1 MLEEILTTARANPH
15 VDPGLSLW
23 GWEIA
28 VYLFL
33 GGMTAGIMFFAAL
46 MLLRNR
52 PEQTPFAAAKLA
64 LWAPVVLSLGMGTL
78 FLDLEHKL
86 YVFRF
91 YTAFEPTSPMSWG
104 SWILI
109 LVYPA
114 SILLILATLREGY
127 PRLATLFEQLPRGR
141 WVLDLCARYRRPI
154 AISNLPIGIALGTY
168 TGILLSAFGA
178 RPFWNSGLLGP
189 LFLISGFSSA
199 AAVVILASR
208 QPTER
213 HLFARID
220 AGLLALE
227 LGVVVLLVINLATS
241 HDVQLEA
248 AASILG
254 GAFTAPFWVYFFAVG
269 VALPLLLETWELVG
283 RPSVTVLAPALVL
296 IGGYMLRQVMLDV
309 GQASRWTHYASEF
322 NPRLI
327 ELLQ

>member
-1 MLEEILTTARANPH
+1 MMEEILITARSNPH
-15 VDPGLSLW
+15 VDPGLTIW

-33 GGMTAGIMFFAAL
+33 GGMTAGIMFFAAF

-52 PEQTPFAAAKLA
+52 PEQTPFATAKLA
-64 LWAPVVLSLGMGTL
+64 LWAPLVLSLGMGTL

-91 YTAFEPTSPMSWG
+91 YTTFQPTSPMSWG

-114 SILLILATLREGY
+114 AVLLILATLREGY
-127 PRLATLFEQLPRGR
+127 PRLVAPFERLPRGA
-141 WVLDLCARYRRPI
+141 WVLDMCARYRRPI
-154 AISNLPIGIALGTY
+154 AMSNLPLAIALGIY

-178 RPFWNSGLLGP
+178 RPFWNTGLLGP
-189 LFLISGFSSA
+189 LFLISGLSSA

-208 QPTER
+208 LPVER

-227 LGVVVLLVINLATS
+227 LVVVVLLVINLATS
-241 HDVQLEA
+241 HGVQLEA

-254 GAFTAPFWVYFFAVG
+254 GAFTAPFWIYFFAVG
-269 VALPLLLETWELVG
+269 VALPLLLEAWELAG
-283 RPSVTVLAPALVL
+283 RPSITVLAPALVL
-296 IGGYMLRQVMLDV
+296 IGGYMLRQVMLEV
-309 GQASRWTHYASEF
+309 GQASRWTHYASQF
-322 NPRLI
+322 DPRLM